1 MTAAT
6 RDKPRPPYRLA
17 ALGLAVLALVCA
29 SRSEAQQRP
38 KKIGFSVQVQTSGLT
53 RTTVAKIVVTQV
65 APDSQAQAG
74 GVVAGDELLRIDS
87 TIVPGNSVFALKAH
101 MGFEPGVPKSVTFRH
116 ADGAQFNVVFVRSPG
131 S

>member
-6 RDKPRPPYRLA
+6 RQKLRPHSRLA
-17 ALGLAVLALVCA
+17 VLGLAVLALVGA

-38 KKIGFSVQVQTSGLT
+38 KKIGFSVQVHTSGLT

-65 APDSQAQAG
+65 APDSQASEA
-74 GVVAGDELLRIDS
+74 GVVAGDELLRID
-87 TIVPGNSVFALKAH
+87 TTVVPGNSVFALKAH

-116 ADGAQFNVVFVRSPG
+116 ANGTPFNVVFVRAPG